1 MRKTL
6 EELRE
11 VSPKPSLILILIQ
24 TGTGNMFG
32 PKLTPNLP
40 TLLIIAQTID
50 ILGHSPKQKLHFHLC
65 QI

>member
-50 ILGHSPKQKLHFHLC
+50 TSDYLAKEKLLLE
-65 QI
+65 